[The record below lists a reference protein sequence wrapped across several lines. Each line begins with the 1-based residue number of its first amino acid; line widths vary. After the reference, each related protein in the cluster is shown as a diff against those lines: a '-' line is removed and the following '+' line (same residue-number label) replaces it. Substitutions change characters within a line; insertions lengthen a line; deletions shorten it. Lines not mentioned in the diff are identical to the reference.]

1 MTGVV
6 TISGA
11 ERHGREGR
19 TDVPAVVESF
29 RLGRKWS
36 RDYELQLDRWINEG
50 GAPRK
55 PVLEIVAGLDG
66 ERLT

>member
-11 ERHGREGR
+11 ERDYREGR
-19 TDVPAVVESF
+19 TDVPGVTESF
-29 RLGRKWS
+29 RFGRKWS
-36 RDYELQLDRWINEG
+36 RDDEMQLDRWINEG
-50 GAPRK
+50 GAPRN
-55 PVLEIVAGLDG
+55 PVLERVGGLDG